1 MSAVVKKTARAI
13 LDVPGVSGLL
23 NVKKQQTAAARPAPA
38 AAPAAAAKAAAE
50 TSPAA
55 AAVNSVRTRSQS
67 RSSARRSGGVKLLMS
82 PSRGPAGG
90 DADGQTTLGVKGTLK
105 S

>member
-1 MSAVVKKTARAI
+1 MSAVVKKTTRAL
-13 LDVPGVSGLL
+13 LDVTGVSGLL
-23 NVKKQQTAAARPAPA
+23 NVKKQQTAAARP
-38 AAPAAAAKAAAE
+38 APAAAAKAAAE

-82 PSRGPAGG
+82 PSRGPAGS

>member
-1 MSAVVKKTARAI
+1 MSALIKKTTGAI

-23 NVKKQQTAAARPAPA
+23 NVKNRQ
-38 AAPAAAAKAAAE
+38 AAPSRSVRQDAEKAVLAA
-50 TSPAA
+50 SPAA
-55 AAVNSVRTRSQS
+55 AAVNSMRTRSQS

>member
-1 MSAVVKKTARAI
+1 MSALKKIGGSI
-13 LDVPGVSGLL
+13 LSNFGAKGLL
-23 NVKKQQTAAARPAPA
+23 KSDGRTPMAMPRDGLAPA
-38 AAPAAAAKAAAE
+38 MEAAKTE
-50 TSPAA
+50 
-55 AAVNSVRTRSQS
+55 RTRAQS

-90 DADGQTTLGVKGTLK
+90 DTDGQTTLGVKGTLK

>member
-1 MSAVVKKTARAI
+1 MSSLSKKVTKALFDA
-13 LDVPGVSGLL
+13 PGVSSLL
-23 NVKKQQTAAARPAPA
+23 NIKKQQTAAARSAPA
-38 AAPAAAAKAAAE
+38 VAAE
-50 TSPAA
+50 ASPAA
-55 AAVNSVRTRSQS
+55 AAVNSVRTRAQS

-90 DADGQTTLGVKGTLK
+90 DADGQTTLGVRGTLK